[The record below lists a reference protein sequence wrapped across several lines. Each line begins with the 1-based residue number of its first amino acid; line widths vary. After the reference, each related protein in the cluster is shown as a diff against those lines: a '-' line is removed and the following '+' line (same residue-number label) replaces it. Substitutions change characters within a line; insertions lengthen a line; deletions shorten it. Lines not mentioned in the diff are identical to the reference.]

1 MLGKY
6 LEFSVYAPD
15 VLESLGFYKALGF
28 VELETGDVWPHQYA
42 VVSDGDV
49 CIGLHNRVFDA
60 PALTFVQQD
69 LARHA
74 RSMADHGFDF
84 SFLRVDEDVFNE
96 LGFCDRDGHL
106 ISLVEARTF
115 STPADDLEHS
125 ACGGW
130 FELTLPVRDSM
141 HAGLFWA
148 PLAPTLLQLREEP
161 TTHMRFDAGGIALGL
176 SESIALN
183 SPALSFKCFDK
194 DRLEDLLQRH
204 GMKSE
209 KFPGFEGAF
218 RVIAAPEGTKIYLF
232 DEDFLG
238 EAYTVD
244 ETDASQED

>member
-1 MLGKY
+1 MLSKH
-6 LEFSVYAPD
+6 LEFSVYSPD

-28 VELETGDVWPHQYA
+28 TELETGDVWSHQYA

-49 CIGLHNRVFDA
+49 CIGLHNRDFDA
-60 PALTFVQQD
+60 PTLTFVQPD

-84 SFLRVDEDVFNE
+84 SFLQVDEDIFNE
-96 LGFCDRDGHL
+96 LGFSDRDGHM

-115 STPADDLEHS
+115 SAAPDDLRHS
-125 ACGGW
+125 ACGSW

-148 PLAPTLLQLREEP
+148 PLAPNLLRLREEP

-176 SESIALN
+176 SESIAL
-183 SPALSFKCFDK
+183 SGPALCFKCLDK
-194 DRLEDLLQRH
+194 EQLEAQLAKH

-218 RVIAAPEGTKIYLF
+218 KVIAAPEGTRIYLF

-244 ETDASQED
+244 ETDESPR